1 MIRKT
6 SLVFLL
12 GLAVVI
18 AGCGN
23 LDRVLDPRGAAREA
37 SRSASRAAGEEIG
50 RAVGQA
56 IVRHY
61 SPQFMNWYASYLTR
75 MAFSSQG
82 YSVESATRGYNPGEY
97 TVWAVQDVGGDA
109 PTNRMRR
116 AFLKREDGT
125 KEWWQVV
132 YNDNASDDTIIMESL
147 FTEDREQM
155 LRMRAQFPD
164 DQGPQEMPVQE
175 QNYQAP
181 TRLTRESVEGASQG
195 MENVT
200 VPAGSFR
207 AEKIEFGS
215 GGGARQTWW
224 LNDDVPGGVVRYA
237 MSTQDSSQPEDAE
250 QMPTENYVLELQD
263 YGDGA
268 SSQLGIE

>member
-1 MIRKT
+1 MNRQAPIA
-6 SLVFLL
+6 LLL
-12 GLAVVI
+12 GLAVGV
-18 AGCGN
+18 AGCSI
-23 LDRVLDPRGAAREA
+23 DILDPRSAARTAADEA
-37 SRSASRAAGEEIG
+37 ARAAGQEVG

-56 IVRHY
+56 IVRQY
-61 SPQFMNWYASYLTR
+61 SPQFTNWYAGYLTR

-82 YSVESATRGYNPGEY
+82 YSVQSATRGYEPGEY
-97 TVWAVQDVGGDA
+97 TVWAVQDTAGDA

-116 AFLKREDGT
+116 AFLQREDDG

-147 FTEDREQM
+147 FTEDRTRM
-155 LRMRAQFPD
+155 VRMRAQFPD

-181 TRLTRESVEGASQG
+181 TRLTRESIEGASQG
-195 MENVT
+195 MEDVT
-200 VPAGSFR
+200 VPAGTFR

-215 GGGARQTWW
+215 PGGVSQTWW
-224 LNDDVPGGVVRYA
+224 LNDEVPGGVVRYA
-237 MSTQDSSQPEDAE
+237 TSVQDSSQPEDAE
-250 QMPTENYVLELQD
+250 QMPTESYVLELQD

-268 SSQLGIE
+268 SSRLGID